1 MNLLLMIFYYFLY
14 LIFSFLLFIYEI
26 YFFSD
31 ILKQSSLNINY
42 LSHLSSTPFLWLN
55 IRIIFIIFSFI
66 SILILN
72 NSIFNYLKLKEFI
85 FKINS
90 LKINKKN
97 NDASFNIIIGK
108 SDKINTPVFI
118 PEKGLYQNILIT
130 GAIGSGKTSSA
141 MYPITKQL
149 ISFNYCNNK
158 MGMLILDVKGNY
170 HSEVLK
176 YAKLFNREND
186 FITIQIG
193 GKFKYNPLDK
203 PNLKPLVLANHLK
216 TILLLFSPNNSE
228 SYWLDKCETILAE
241 AIKLCRLYNNNYVTF
256 IELHKIITDKNYY
269 NSKVLILKNKFISHK
284 LNKKQ
289 ISDLLSALKFFE
301 NEFYSLDDRTIN
313 ILKSEITR
321 ITNCFVSDND
331 ISKTFC
337 PSRSEINFKGFHDVI
352 NSGKIVVLN
361 MNINEYKNLSR
372 IIAAYLKLDFQTEV
386 LSRLSS
392 SSSNIRPVAFI
403 SDEYSEY
410 VSATD
415 ANFFSQSREA
425 KCINVVSTQSY
436 TSLLNTLNN
445 KYSVSVI
452 VQNLVNKLWF
462 RSDDMYTIEDAQ
474 KQIGKT
480 DKTKISKTISENA
493 KETSYNLITHSLN
506 SSGSNISESFN
517 TYSQTDYIYDTNF
530 FTQNLKTFECLAFLS
545 DGEKIIP
552 PQKIKTQPYF
562 K

>member
-130 GAIGSGKTSSA
+130 VAIGSGKTSSA

-216 TILLLFSPNNSE
+216 TIF
-228 SYWLDKCETILAE
+228 A
-241 AIKLCRLYNNNYVTF
+241 
-256 IELHKIITDKNYY
+256 
-269 NSKVLILKNKFISHK
+269 
-284 LNKKQ
+284 
-289 ISDLLSALKFFE
+289 
-301 NEFYSLDDRTIN
+301 
-313 ILKSEITR
+313 
-321 ITNCFVSDND
+321 
-331 ISKTFC
+331 
-337 PSRSEINFKGFHDVI
+337 
-352 NSGKIVVLN
+352 
-361 MNINEYKNLSR
+361 
-372 IIAAYLKLDFQTEV
+372 
-386 LSRLSS
+386 
-392 SSSNIRPVAFI
+392 
-403 SDEYSEY
+403 
-410 VSATD
+410 
-415 ANFFSQSREA
+415 
-425 KCINVVSTQSY
+425 
-436 TSLLNTLNN
+436 
-445 KYSVSVI
+445 
-452 VQNLVNKLWF
+452 
-462 RSDDMYTIEDAQ
+462 
-474 KQIGKT
+474 
-480 DKTKISKTISENA
+480 
-493 KETSYNLITHSLN
+493 
-506 SSGSNISESFN
+506 
-517 TYSQTDYIYDTNF
+517 
-530 FTQNLKTFECLAFLS
+530 
-545 DGEKIIP
+545 
-552 PQKIKTQPYF
+552 
-562 K
+562 